1 MMDWDGW
8 NRLVKWDG
16 GGGSSGLRRIHFG
29 LIIINAFGYSS
40 RLNASYYLRFAW
52 RMIGITFTS
61 I

>member
-40 RLNASYYLRFAW
+40 RLNASYYLRFA
-52 RMIGITFTS
+52 
-61 I
+61 